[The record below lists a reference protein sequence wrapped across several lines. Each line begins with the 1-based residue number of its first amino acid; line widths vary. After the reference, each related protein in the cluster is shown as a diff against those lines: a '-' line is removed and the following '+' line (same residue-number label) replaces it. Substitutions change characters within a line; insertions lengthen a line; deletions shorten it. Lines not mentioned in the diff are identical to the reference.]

1 MNGYTFDAR
10 KESEGFKQRVY
21 EIVSHIPEGRVLS
34 YGGLALLAGRPGN
47 ARLVGK
53 IMSEAPRDA
62 RSHRV
67 VNAAGR
73 TVPGWEKQRE
83 LLEREGVVFKANGC
97 VDMGKCLWRSE

>member
-1 MNGYTFDAR
+1 MNENFR
-10 KESEGFKQRVY
+10 QSVY
-21 EIVSHIPEGRVLS
+21 EIVGHIPEGRVLS
-34 YGGLALLAGRPGN
+34 YGALALLAGRPGN
-47 ARLVGK
+47 ARQVGR

-73 TVPGWEKQRE
+73 TVPGWGGQRE

-97 VDMGKCLWRSE
+97 VDMRKCLWRSE